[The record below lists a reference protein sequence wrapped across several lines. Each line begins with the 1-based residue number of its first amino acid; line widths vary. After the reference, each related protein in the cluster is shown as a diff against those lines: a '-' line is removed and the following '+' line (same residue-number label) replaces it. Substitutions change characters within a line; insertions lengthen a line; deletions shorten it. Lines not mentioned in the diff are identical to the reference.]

1 MAKMAIIAIM
11 AMANGCIN
19 MAMLG
24 IQLKST
30 KKLANWSWSHLN
42 RLIHSTV
49 ITLYVILT
57 FFVSDLHCKIADICK
72 VAATRGYTWENCFIY
87 RFQLVRPQYNEFH
100 WVLTSQ
106 TNVMI
111 CLTGYCPSCMGWV
124 WRYYCIFLFFVCLDQ
139 QQSLYFRLF
148 QSLRCIESK
157 NKTNC
162 ERKSAMSSLDP

>member
-1 MAKMAIIAIM
+1 MAMLMQPLAMAIGAIMAKMAIIPII

-49 ITLYVILT
+49 IALYVILT

-100 WVLTSQ
+100 
-106 TNVMI
+106 
-111 CLTGYCPSCMGWV
+111 
-124 WRYYCIFLFFVCLDQ
+124 
-139 QQSLYFRLF
+139 
-148 QSLRCIESK
+148 
-157 NKTNC
+157 
-162 ERKSAMSSLDP
+162 